1 MAQVWPHQHHHH
13 LQLRHHHHSSQG
25 VLGKLGNP
33 GKVLGV
39 DISEEMINH
48 CSNHY
53 SGQENLS
60 FQVFTWSDNQLVV
73 VEIEDGFTISP
84 QTLDVS
90 NGADFCQTKE
100 SSFNMAS
107 RSSQPWHWSHQV
119 TSFSCLHWVPNQP
132 DAVSVFNRVLKP
144 GGKFLFVVRNTVN
157 LVNHVNFESIWSII
171 ASHLDN
177 LKNSRS
183 PELTT
188 LRTTCCGGST
198 RRCATKQNGPTRC
211 DRQSHS

>member
-1 MAQVWPHQHHHH
+1 MAQVWPHQHHHR
-13 LQLRHHHHSSQG
+13 QPHHHHSSQG

-60 FQVFTWSDNQLVV
+60 FQVFTWSDNQLVE

-107 RSSQPWHWSHQV
+107 RSFQPWHWSHQV

-157 LVNHVNFESIWSII
+157 LVNHCQPSWQPEKFQI
-171 ASHLDN
+171 AGTHNPEDN
-177 LKNSRS
+177 M
-183 PELTT
+183 
-188 LRTTCCGGST
+188 LR
-198 RRCATKQNGPTRC
+198 REYEAMRNETKWADALRPTK
-211 DRQSHS
+211 S